1 MLNAKKSISSC
12 QAARDLGI
20 RRQTVW
26 TMMHRIRTAMA
37 SDPDQATML
46 HGIVEVDETYVGGK
60 PRKSNRRDGDK
71 LAKRGRGTS
80 KTPVVGIM
88 ERGGRVVA
96 RPAVPGQ
103 LNTAG
108 LSRFIE
114 AHADPDGTMLI
125 TDEYGGYNRV
135 GEKFLH
141 ERINHS
147 VEYARGEVHTNSIEG
162 FWSLIKRAWYGTH
175 HHYSRKYMGLYIA
188 EACFKFNQRFGPPD
202 FRAALEAAVG

>member
-1 MLNAKKSISSC
+1 
-12 QAARDLGI
+12 
-20 RRQTVW
+20 
-26 TMMHRIRTAMA
+26 MMHRIRTAMA
-37 SDPDQATML
+37 SDPDQATLL

-60 PRKSNRRDGDK
+60 PRKSNRRDDDK
-71 LAKRGRGTS
+71 PAKRGRGTS
-80 KTPVVGIM
+80 KTPVVGMM
-88 ERGGRVVA
+88 ERGGRVIA

-108 LSRFIE
+108 LSRFVE
-114 AHADPDGTMLI
+114 AHADPAGTMVI
-125 TDEYGGYNRV
+125 TDEFGGYNRV

-175 HHYSRKYMGLYIA
+175 HHYSRKYMRLYIA
-188 EACFKFNQRFGPPD
+188 EACFKFNQRFEPPD